1 MSQKKFII
9 VQSKPIA
16 DKLIERGFRLLTK
29 SDEVYTFINEASKNV
44 TFDVLDTKKIHF
56 TDNLCL

>member
-16 DKLIERGFRLLTK
+16 DKLIEHGFRLLTK

-44 TFDVLDTKKIHF
+44 TFDVLDVKKIHF